1 MKNILIT
8 AVTLFGAS
16 FSFAQVERNV
26 GEFNKLKVYDKIPV
40 ELVSS
45 LKNLVVIDGVNAE
58 DVQVENNKGELKLK
72 MTGTKLM
79 QGGEATVKVYY
90 KSLYE
95 IQASQ
100 GSRIYSDDVL
110 KSQALYLTSNE
121 GSSIKLPIETSKL
134 EVKINSGAEVILT
147 GDTEFQTVIANSGGK
162 YYSKTL
168 NSDTA
173 SLTTNAGGVIEARA
187 EKSVDAKTRA
197 GGVIDIYGNPT
208 QRNQK
213 KLAGGKINFK

>member
-1 MKNILIT
+1 MKNIVLS
-8 AVTLFGAS
+8 AVALFGS
-16 FSFAQVERNV
+16 SFAFAQEEINV
-26 GEFNKLKVYDKIPV
+26 GDFNILKVYDKIPV
-40 ELVSS
+40 ELISS
-45 LKNLVVIDGVNAE
+45 NKNIVEVDGINSS
-58 DVQVENNKGELKLK
+58 DVQVENNKGELKIK

-90 KSLYE
+90 TSLYE

-100 GSRIYSDDVL
+100 GSRIHSDDVI

-121 GSSIKLPIETSKL
+121 GSSIKLPINTGKL

-147 GDTEFQTVIANSGGK
+147 GDTESQTVIANSGGK

-168 NSDTA
+168 NSDKA
-173 SLTTNAGGVIEARA
+173 SLTTNAGGVIEARV
-187 EKSVDAKTRA
+187 EKSVEVKTRA

-213 KLAGGKINFK
+213 KIAGGKINFK

>member
-1 MKNILIT
+1 MKNIVLC
-8 AVTLFGAS
+8 AVALFGSS
-16 FSFAQVERNV
+16 FVFAQEEINV
-26 GEFNKLKVYDKIPV
+26 GEFSILKVYDKIPV
-40 ELVSS
+40 ELISS
-45 LKNLVVIDGVNAE
+45 NKNLIEVDGVNAS
-58 DVQVENNKGELKLK
+58 DIKVENSKGELKIK
-72 MTGTKLM
+72 MSGTKLM

-100 GSRIYSDDVL
+100 GSKIYSDDEI
-110 KSQALYLTSNE
+110 KSQVLNLISNE
-121 GSSIKLPIETSKL
+121 GSSIKLPVNLGKL

-147 GDTEFQTVIANSGGK
+147 GNTEFQTVVANSGGK

-168 NSDTA
+168 KAENST
-173 SLTTNAGGVIEARA
+173 LTTNAGGFIETTST
-187 EKSVDAKTRA
+187 KSVEAKTRA
-197 GGVIDIYGNPT
+197 GGVIDIYGNPS

>member
-58 DVQVENNKGELKLK
+58 DVQVENNNGELKLK
-72 MTGTKLM
+72 MTGVKLM

-90 KSLYE
+90 KSLYD

-100 GSRIYSDDVL
+100 GSTIYSDDEVKVQSL
-110 KSQALYLTSNE
+110 NLTSNE
-121 GSSIKLPIETSKL
+121 GSSIKLPVDVNRL
-134 EVKINSGAEVILT
+134 EVKINSGAEVILRGKAET
-147 GDTEFQTVIANSGGK
+147 QTVISNSGGK
-162 YYSKTL
+162 YFSKTL
-168 NSDTA
+168 E
-173 SLTTNAGGVIEARA
+173 AGCL
-187 EKSVDAKTRA
+187 
-197 GGVIDIYGNPT
+197 NPS
-208 QRNQK
+208 
-213 KLAGGKINFK
+213 

>member
-1 MKNILIT
+1 MKNIVLSAAAIFCST
-8 AVTLFGAS
+8 FA
-16 FSFAQVERNV
+16 FAQEEINV
-26 GEFNKLKVYDKIPV
+26 GDFNILKVYDKIPV
-40 ELVSS
+40 ELISS
-45 LKNLVVIDGVNAE
+45 NENLVKIDGVNAS

-100 GSRIYSDDVL
+100 GSRIYSDDVV

-134 EVKINSGAEVILT
+134 EVKIKGIHPKNNE
-147 GDTEFQTVIANSGGK
+147 
-162 YYSKTL
+162 
-168 NSDTA
+168 
-173 SLTTNAGGVIEARA
+173 
-187 EKSVDAKTRA
+187 
-197 GGVIDIYGNPT
+197 
-208 QRNQK
+208 
-213 KLAGGKINFK
+213 

>member
-1 MKNILIT
+1 MKNIVLSAAAIFCST
-8 AVTLFGAS
+8 FA
-16 FSFAQVERNV
+16 FAQEEINV
-26 GEFNKLKVYDKIPV
+26 GDFNILKVYDKIPV
-40 ELVSS
+40 ELISS
-45 LKNLVVIDGVNAE
+45 NENLVKVDGVNAS

-100 GSRIYSDDVL
+100 GSRIYSDDVV

-173 SLTTNAGGVIEARA
+173 SLTTNAGGVI
-187 EKSVDAKTRA
+187 
-197 GGVIDIYGNPT
+197 DIYGNPT

>member
-45 LKNLVVIDGVNAE
+45 LKNLVVINGVNAE
-58 DVQVENNKGELKLK
+58 DVQVENNNGELKLK
-72 MTGTKLM
+72 MTGVKLM

-90 KSLYE
+90 KSLYD

-100 GSRIYSDDVL
+100 GSTIYSDD
-110 KSQALYLTSNE
+110 
-121 GSSIKLPIETSKL
+121 
-134 EVKINSGAEVILT
+134 EVKVQS
-147 GDTEFQTVIANSGGK
+147 
-162 YYSKTL
+162 L
-168 NSDTA
+168 N
-173 SLTTNAGGVIEARA
+173 L
-187 EKSVDAKTRA
+187 
-197 GGVIDIYGNPT
+197 
-208 QRNQK
+208 
-213 KLAGGKINFK
+213 KIQLNY

>member
-45 LKNLVVIDGVNAE
+45 LKNLVVINGVNAE
-58 DVQVENNKGELKLK
+58 DVQVENNNGELKLK
-72 MTGTKLM
+72 MTGVKLM

-90 KSLYE
+90 KSLYD

-100 GSRIYSDDVL
+100 GSTIYSDDEVKVQSL
-110 KSQALYLTSNE
+110 NLTSNE
-121 GSSIKLPIETSKL
+121 GSSIKLPVDVNRL
-134 EVKINSGAEVILT
+134 EVKINSGAEVILR
-147 GDTEFQTVIANSGGK
+147 GKAESQTVISNSGGK
-162 YYSKTL
+162 YFSKTL
-168 NSDTA
+168 EAQNS
-173 SLTTNAGGVIEARA
+173 SLTTNAGGVIEATSTD
-187 EKSVDAKTRA
+187 SVDAKTRA
-197 GGVIDIYGNPT
+197 GGVIDVYGNPER
-208 QRNQK
+208 RNQK
-213 KLAGGKINFK
+213 KIAGGKINFK